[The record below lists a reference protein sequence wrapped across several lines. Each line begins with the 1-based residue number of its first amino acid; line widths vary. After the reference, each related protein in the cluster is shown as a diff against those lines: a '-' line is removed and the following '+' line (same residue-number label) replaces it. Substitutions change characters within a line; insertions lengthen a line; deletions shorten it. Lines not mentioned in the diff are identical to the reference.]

1 MTWEPF
7 LLYLNKEYNL
17 LVFSKL
23 KKFSKLNK
31 FMEYK

>member
-23 KKFSKLNK
+23 KQVF
-31 FMEYK
+31 EAEQVYGI